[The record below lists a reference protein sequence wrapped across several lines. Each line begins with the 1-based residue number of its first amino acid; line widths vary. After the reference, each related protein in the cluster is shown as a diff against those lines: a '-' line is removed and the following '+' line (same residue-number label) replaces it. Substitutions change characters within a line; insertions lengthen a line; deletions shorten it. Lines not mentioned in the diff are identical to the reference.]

1 MVGPAR
7 VGSAK
12 PSRLSSSMKRLLP
25 LNPFLCAFFSLF
37 LWAENKKANGRTK
50 DSPTVLDRLYAKP
63 DLTYAKYGDR
73 TLEMDLYRPKITRGA
88 LPAVV
93 CIHGGGWAK
102 GSKANYTKIAQALA
116 GRGYVA
122 VAISY
127 RLSGE
132 APFPAAIHDCKA
144 AVRFLRA
151 NALAYGINPNKI
163 GAIGSSAGG
172 HLAALLATSH
182 GVEELEG
189 KGGNPTHSSRIQAA
203 VPMGAQTDFLS
214 ERTREVSKERL
225 IWKQFMGGAQQERP
239 KAYRLASPI
248 EHLDK
253 DDPPCLFITG
263 ETDDASTRAA
273 KFRRRMSDLGVSS
286 EIELIDGAP
295 HGFLTKQVWFD
306 QMVESADAHFKKSL
320 K

>member
-1 MVGPAR
+1 
-7 VGSAK
+7 
-12 PSRLSSSMKRLLP
+12 MKRFILLLP
-25 LNPFLCAFFSLF
+25 FLLTFFSLF
-37 LWAENKKANGRTK
+37 GWTENKNANGRTK
-50 DSPTVLDRLYAKP
+50 DSPAVLDRLHAKLN
-63 DLTYAKYGDR
+63 LTYAKYGDR
-73 TLEMDLYRPKITRGA
+73 TLEMDLYRPKITVGA

-102 GSKANYTKIAQALA
+102 GNRTSHAKIAQALA
-116 GRGYVA
+116 DRGYVA
-122 VAISY
+122 ATISY

-132 APFPAAIHDCKA
+132 APFPAAIQDCKA

-151 NALAYGINPNKI
+151 NAKALGIDADKI
-163 GAIGSSAGG
+163 GAIGLSAGG
-172 HLAALLATSH
+172 HLTALLATSH
-182 GVEELEG
+182 GVGELEG
-189 KGGNPTHSSRIQAA
+189 KGGNPSFSSRIQAA

-214 ERTREVSKERL
+214 GRTREVSKERQ
-225 IWKQFMGGAQQERP
+225 IWKQFMVGSLDERP
-239 KAYRLASPI
+239 KAYRLASPL

-263 ETDDASTRAA
+263 ETDDESTRATR
-273 KFRRRMSDLGVSS
+273 FRKRMHELGISS
-286 EIELIDGAP
+286 EIEVIEGAP

>member
-1 MVGPAR
+1 
-7 VGSAK
+7 
-12 PSRLSSSMKRLLP
+12 MKRFILLLP
-25 LNPFLCAFFSLF
+25 FLLTFFSLF
-37 LWAENKKANGRTK
+37 GWAENKKANGRTK
-50 DSPTVLDRLYAKP
+50 DSPAVLDRLHAKLN
-63 DLTYAKYGDR
+63 LTYAKYGDR

-102 GSKANYTKIAQALA
+102 GSKANYTKIAQAFA
-116 GRGYVA
+116 GRGYIA

-132 APFPAAIHDCKA
+132 APFPAAIQDCKA

-151 NALAYGINPNKI
+151 NARAYDINPERI

-214 ERTREVSKERL
+214 ERTREVSKERQ
-225 IWKQFMGGAQQERP
+225 IWKQFMGGSQDESP
-239 KAYRLASPI
+239 KAYRLASPL

-263 ETDDASTRAA
+263 ETDDESTRAT
-273 KFRRRMSDLGVSS
+273 KFRKLMSDLGVSS
-286 EIELIDGAP
+286 QIEVIEGAP

-306 QMVESADAHFKKSL
+306 QMVEAADNHFKKTL
-320 K
+320 REAQ

>member
-1 MVGPAR
+1 
-7 VGSAK
+7 
-12 PSRLSSSMKRLLP
+12 MKRFILLLP
-25 LNPFLCAFFSLF
+25 FLLTFFSLF
-37 LWAENKKANGRTK
+37 GWTENKNANGRTK
-50 DSPTVLDRLYAKP
+50 DSPAVLDRLHAKLN
-63 DLTYAKYGDR
+63 LTYAKYGDR
-73 TLEMDLYRPKITRGA
+73 TLEMDLYRPKITVGA

-102 GSKANYTKIAQALA
+102 GSKANYAKIAQALA

-132 APFPAAIHDCKA
+132 AAFPAAIHDCKA

-151 NALAYGINPNKI
+151 NARTYGVNPDKI

-189 KGGNPTHSSRIQAA
+189 KGGNPIHSSRIQAA

-214 ERTREVSKERL
+214 GRTREVSKERQ
-225 IWKQFMGGAQQERP
+225 IWKQFMAGSLDERP
-239 KAYRLASPI
+239 KAYRLASPL

-263 ETDDASTRAA
+263 ETDDESTRAA
-273 KFRRRMSDLGVSS
+273 KFRKHMTELKIPSG
-286 EIELIDGAP
+286 IEVIEGAP

-306 QMVESADAHFKKSL
+306 QMIGSADDHFKKTFREAQ
-320 K
+320 

>member
-1 MVGPAR
+1 
-7 VGSAK
+7 
-12 PSRLSSSMKRLLP
+12 
-25 LNPFLCAFFSLF
+25 
-37 LWAENKKANGRTK
+37 
-50 DSPTVLDRLYAKP
+50 
-63 DLTYAKYGDR
+63 
-73 TLEMDLYRPKITRGA
+73 MDLYRPKITVGA

-102 GSKANYTKIAQALA
+102 GSKANYAKIAQALA

-132 APFPAAIHDCKA
+132 AAFPAAIHDCKA

-151 NALAYGINPNKI
+151 NARTYGVNPDKI

-189 KGGNPTHSSRIQAA
+189 KGGNPIHSSRIQAA

-214 ERTREVSKERL
+214 GRTREVSKERQ
-225 IWKQFMGGAQQERP
+225 IWKQFMAGSLDERP
-239 KAYRLASPI
+239 KAYRLASPL

-253 DDPPCLFITG
+253 GDPPCLFITG
-263 ETDDASTRAA
+263 ETDDESTRAT
-273 KFRRRMSDLGVSS
+273 KFRKRMTELKIPSG
-286 EIELIDGAP
+286 IEVIEGAP
-295 HGFLTKQVWFD
+295 HGFLTKQIWFD